1 MKRAYGYLRVS
12 GRAQVE
18 GDGFPRQLAA
28 IKGYAAEH
36 DIRIVKVFRDEG
48 VSGTRDLDD
57 RPALSDLMVALHGNG
72 VKLVL
77 VERLDRL
84 ARDLMIQETIIAE
97 FQRNG
102 FGLVSVAEP
111 DLLSDDPTRKLMRQF
126 MGAIAEWEKSMI
138 VRKLRA
144 ARIRVKAKQ
153 GRCEGRKPY
162 GFYPGEQAVIARMK
176 ALRAEGCAFEDVAAS
191 LNAEGIGTRTNGKRW
206 FGMAVSRILKA
217 QDGPNAGRC

>member
-18 GDGFPRQLAA
+18 GDGFPRQSAA

-48 VSGTRDLDD
+48 VSGTKELDD

-84 ARDLMIQETIIAE
+84 ARDLMVQETIIAE

-102 FGLVSVAEP
+102 FELVSVAEP

-144 ARIRVKAKQ
+144 ARNRVKAKR

-162 GFYPGEQAVIARMK
+162 GAYPGESAVIARMRT
-176 ALRAEGCAFEDVAAS
+176 LRAEGCAYDAIAER
-191 LNAEGIGTRTNGKRW
+191 LNGEGHATRTAGKRW
-206 FGMAVSRILKA
+206 FGMAVSRILAA
-217 QDGPNAGRC
+217 QDAPKAAGG